1 MPSHTRDDR
10 AYVKRRIDLAAA
22 HRLRRPAFSTVRRVS
37 RLSIIFLFSFRASF
51 HSAYFSLLL
60 YREMVRSLLLSI
72 AISSIDAAHRDV
84 ITAGRIFECIDEFQR
99 WKKNAEKKVSKP
111 LREDRVYSFYFS
123 FPYLFAAYVR
133 GYVRESWKEAREGRE
148 RERRKARIVEGEGAA
163 DELIF
168 IYANGIGGSS

>member
-1 MPSHTRDDR
+1 M
-10 AYVKRRIDLAAA
+10 YRRILK
-22 HRLRRPAFSTVRRVS
+22 V
-37 RLSIIFLFSFRASF
+37 
-51 HSAYFSLLL
+51 
-60 YREMVRSLLLSI
+60 E
-72 AISSIDAAHRDV
+72 
-84 ITAGRIFECIDEFQR
+84 
-99 WKKNAEKKVSKP
+99 KKNVEKKVSKP
-111 LREDRVYSFYFS
+111 LREDRVYSFDYFS

>member
-1 MPSHTRDDR
+1 MLPSIPRISLFCCTEKWFDRRYYPSLFRFFDD
-10 AYVKRRIDLAAA
+10 
-22 HRLRRPAFSTVRRVS
+22 
-37 RLSIIFLFSFRASF
+37 
-51 HSAYFSLLL
+51 
-60 YREMVRSLLLSI
+60 
-72 AISSIDAAHRDV
+72 AHRDV

>member
-1 MPSHTRDDR
+1 
-10 AYVKRRIDLAAA
+10 
-22 HRLRRPAFSTVRRVS
+22 
-37 RLSIIFLFSFRASF
+37 
-51 HSAYFSLLL
+51 
-60 YREMVRSLLLSI
+60 MVRSLLLSI
-72 AISSIDAAHRDV
+72 AAHRDV
-84 ITAGRIFECIDEFQR
+84 ITAGQIFECIGEFQR

-111 LREDRVYSFYFS
+111 LREDRVYSFDYFS